1 MAADSTTQ
9 PASSQEGAPNPWLAD
24 FLASLV
30 VFLVALPLCIGIAVA
45 CGVPPERGLITGI
58 IGGIAVGAITGAPLL
73 VSGPAASLIVLVFEL
88 VQGYGLAALAP
99 VVMLAGVWQA
109 IAGVFKL
116 GQWFRAVAPAV
127 IHGML
132 VGIGVLILGSQVH
145 VAIDEDPKSSFIM
158 NVVTIPSAFLDRATG
173 GAGHA
178 APIGILVAT
187 IVLLVAWTKLRPKKL
202 ELVPGHLVS
211 LIGVTAASALLSL
224 PLRFLDLS
232 DNFFAG
238 LDLVTPASFA
248 VLADPLMIGR
258 SMVFA
263 FVASAAT
270 LLTATAIDKRQSHT
284 KTDYDREML
293 AQGVGNALAGAVGGL
308 PMTGVIVRSSVN
320 VDAGARTRR
329 STIFHGIW
337 LLIFV
342 AIAPQVLELIPRASL
357 GAILV
362 YTGYKLVDI
371 KGFKDLYK
379 RGRSELIIALITLVG
394 VVFVD
399 LFAGILAGFAAALL
413 KVVYTF
419 THMELRSEPNE
430 NGRVHDLHLA
440 GAATFVRLPQL
451 AQVLEEVPDD
461 RELHVHIERLDHI
474 DHACLELL
482 SAWSQRRENA
492 GMPGMVVEWE
502 ELTHRYQQAKSGTRD
517 AGPSKGLLRIV
528 WDEWKTIYKA
538 QPPSSP
544 KTVVRERWLDPS
556 RAAAHIDASSVAD
569 VIEHASALLAPHVE
583 PTEEELREALTQRR
597 EGHIALGEGVCLPH
611 AAIAGLTRPVVAL
624 ITTKEQLAV
633 DEEAADVF
641 FVLLAPEDDPQ
652 THLRTL
658 AHVGRLCHDPTL
670 LERLRE
676 ATTAKAIVHALETAE
691 TMAEDRAIPRSGS
704 QTRNLIV
711 VELDT
716 KEAADQLCSAIAA
729 AFDEPDVWRP
739 AQATSLRALLHVD
752 PRHFLVGL
760 ELDLRNL
767 RMLHS
772 LLDEQA
778 RLLNGE
784 VARVHQLQPVDMLPN
799 QPEESGES
807 GEASESAQTA

>member
-1 MAADSTTQ
+1 MVTDASAQ
-9 PASSQEGAPNPWLAD
+9 PASEQKSAPNPWLAD

-88 VQGYGLAALAP
+88 VNGYGLAALAP

-132 VGIGVLILGSQVH
+132 VGIGVLILFSQVH
-145 VAIDEDPKSSFIM
+145 VAIDEDPKATFIK
-158 NVVTIPSAFLDRATG
+158 NVITIPSSVWGRASGGLD
-173 GAGHA
+173 HA
-178 APIGILVAT
+178 APIAILIAT

-202 ELVPGHLVS
+202 ELVPGHLVA
-211 LIGVTAASALLSL
+211 LIGVTAASAIFAL

-232 DNFFAG
+232 ENFFAG
-238 LDLVTPASFA
+238 LDLVSLSSFK
-248 VLADPLMIGR
+248 VLADPLMVGR
-258 SMVFA
+258 SLVFA

-284 KTDYDREML
+284 KTNYDREML

-320 VDAGARTRR
+320 VDAGARTRA

-342 AIAPQVLELIPRASL
+342 AVAPQVLELIPRASL

-371 KGFKDLYK
+371 KGFRDLYD
-379 RGRSELIIALITLVG
+379 RGRSELIIALITLIG

-419 THMELRSEPNE
+419 THLEVRSEPNE
-430 NGRVHDLHLA
+430 NGRTQDLHLS
-440 GAATFVRLPQL
+440 GSATFVRLPQL

-461 RELHVHIERLDHI
+461 RELHVHIEELDHI

-482 SAWSQRRENA
+482 SAWSTRRENA
-492 GMPGMVVEWE
+492 GTPGMVVAWDD
-502 ELTHRYQQAKSGTRD
+502 LTTRYQKAKTGGRD
-517 AGPSKGLLRIV
+517 ASPSKGLLRVV
-528 WDEWKTIYKA
+528 WDEWKTIYNTE
-538 QPPSSP
+538 QRPSP
-544 KTVVRERWLDPS
+544 KTIVREQWLEPS
-556 RAAAHIDASSVAD
+556 RASARIEASSVAD
-569 VIEHASALLAPHVE
+569 VVAHAAALLAPHVDA
-583 PTEEELREALTQRR
+583 TEDELRKALSERGEA
-597 EGHIALGEGVCLPH
+597 HIAIGEGVSLPH
-611 AAIAGLTRPVVAL
+611 AALASVKKPVVAL
-624 ITTKEQLAV
+624 ITTKDPIDV
-633 DEEAADVF
+633 DEDKADVF
-641 FVLLAPEDDPQ
+641 FVLLAPDGDPH

-658 AHVGRLCHDPTL
+658 ARVGRLCHDPAL

-676 ATTAKAIVHALETAE
+676 AKDASDLVAAVETAE
-691 TMAEDRAIPRSGS
+691 TIASDHVPPSRS
-704 QTRNLIV
+704 QTRTLIV
-711 VELDT
+711 LELNT
-716 KEAADQLCSAIAA
+716 KEAADYLRDVIAE
-729 AFDEPDVWRP
+729 AFGGEPDIWRP
-739 AQATSLRALLHVD
+739 GKATSLRALLRVD
-752 PRHFLVGL
+752 SKHFLFAL
-760 ELDLRNL
+760 ELNLRDL
-767 RMLHS
+767 RMLQS

-778 RLLNGE
+778 RLLPGD
-784 VARVHQLQPVDMLPN
+784 VVQLHQLQSVDVAP
-799 QPEESGES
+799 PDD
-807 GEASESAQTA
+807 EADGARTA